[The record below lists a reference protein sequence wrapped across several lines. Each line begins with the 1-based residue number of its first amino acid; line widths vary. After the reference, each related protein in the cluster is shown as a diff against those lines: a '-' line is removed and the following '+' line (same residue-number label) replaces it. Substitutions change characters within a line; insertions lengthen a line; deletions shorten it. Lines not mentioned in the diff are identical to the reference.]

1 MLIESAYKKIA
12 SKCNGIVTLDAVAKN
27 YDVSKHPL
35 VVEGKVKME
44 DAYLEYMKNWG
55 TSDPNYVIKLDEFMG
70 FYSNISGGIETDE
83 QFSELLKS
91 EWKL

>member
-1 MLIESAYKKIA
+1 MLIEAAYKKIA
-12 SKCNGIVTLDAVAKN
+12 SKSNGVVTMDDIAKN

-55 TSDPNYVIKLDEFMG
+55 ANDAGYVVKLDEFIG
-70 FYSNISGGIETDE
+70 FYSDISGGIETDE
-83 QFSELLKS
+83 QFAELLKC